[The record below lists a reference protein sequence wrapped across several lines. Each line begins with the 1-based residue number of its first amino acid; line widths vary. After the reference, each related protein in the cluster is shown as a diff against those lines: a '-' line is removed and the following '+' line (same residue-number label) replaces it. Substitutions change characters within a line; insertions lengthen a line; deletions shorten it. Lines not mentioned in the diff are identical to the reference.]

1 MAGKVL
7 VDGKVCDKPG
17 TLVSEASRIEILEP
31 ENPFVSRGGLK
42 LAGALEAMDFDVHGL
57 TVLDV
62 GASTG
67 GFTDCLLKNGAGFI
81 YALDVGYGQL
91 DYSLRSDSRVT
102 VMERCN
108 IRHLTPEDLPTI
120 PDLATVDVSFISLK
134 MVVTV
139 IERLKISALLALV
152 KPQFE
157 AGRNDASKGEGVIRD
172 PELHKDILAG
182 LINFSCEH
190 GYCFNQIAASGYPGP
205 KGNLEFFIYFTRKEE
220 AICRCRKPVF
230 PVIESAVNYAHKEVL
245 KNQ

>member
-7 VDGKVCDKPG
+7 VDGKICDKPG

-42 LAGALEAMDFDVHGL
+42 LAGALETINLEVDGA

-67 GFTDCLLKNGAGFI
+67 GFTDCLLKKGAGFI

-91 DYSLRSDSRVT
+91 DYSLRSNSRVT
-102 VMERCN
+102 VMERYN
-108 IRHLTPEDLPTI
+108 IRHLTPEDLPTT

-134 MVVTV
+134 MVVPV
-139 IERLKISALLALV
+139 IERLKIPTLLALV

-157 AGRNDASKGEGVIRD
+157 AGRNDANKGEGVIRD
-172 PELHKDILAG
+172 PELHKNILAE
-182 LINFSCEH
+182 LINFSCNH
-190 GYCFNQIAASGYPGP
+190 GYCFNQVAASGYPGP
-205 KGNLEFFIYFTRKEE
+205 KGNLEFFIYFIRKNE
-220 AICRCRKPVF
+220 AVCRCQKPVS
-230 PVIESAVNYAHKEVL
+230 PAVEKAVNYAHKEVL
-245 KNQ
+245 KN